1 MNEKPLHPLIIHIL
15 IQSSFPKI
23 MLGLLY
29 QYTAEEEEGEE
40 VRDGHERIHAVG
52 QVPYDGQ
59 VHHGSNKDGDDIQD
73 AVDILSLEL

>member
-1 MNEKPLHPLIIHIL
+1 MPG
-15 IQSSFPKI
+15 FFD
-23 MLGLLY
+23 

-52 QVPYDGQ
+52 QVPYDGK
-59 VHHGSNKDGDDIQD
+59 VHHGSDKESDDIQD